1 MIILIFVRSNY
12 NILAYYCS
20 LRSIDERVI
29 NILKGFLHFI
39 NVYSNEIFIFSNKF
53 SLLNIYVLNICAALY
68 LYNVNSNDLLLRKIN
83 LFRFILTQDIHRG
96 ILLQDYYFQY
106 DINLK
111 SKIITSLLSK
121 SLYRHCI
128 VLFYFCYFRGKI

>member
-29 NILKGFLHFI
+29 NILKDFLHFI

-53 SLLNIYVLNICAALY
+53 SLLNIRVLNICAALY
-68 LYNVNSNDLLLRKIN
+68 LYNINSIFCYERLIFSDLYWPRIY
-83 LFRFILTQDIHRG
+83 IAVYY
-96 ILLQDYYFQY
+96 LQDYHFQY

-111 SKIITSLLSK
+111 SKVITSLLSK